1 MNIELLK
8 AFHRQ
13 SRIETD
19 CPPVYLPLS
28 AVCDLATAADY
39 MRKSWDT
46 SATNEVDVDSA
57 KQFVKQAFGK
67 VLMYYRDIDLEE
79 VSKAVPTWEDL
90 AKKSGDPTKLVG
102 DAFMDAIDTILTEG
116 SGAYRATSIFGVI
129 CAVLKMNPEE
139 LVV

>member
-28 AVCDLATAADY
+28 AVCNLATAADY

-46 SATNEVDVDSA
+46 SATNETDVDSA

-90 AKKSGDPTKLVG
+90 AKKSGDPTKLV
-102 DAFMDAIDTILTEG
+102 
-116 SGAYRATSIFGVI
+116 
-129 CAVLKMNPEE
+129 
-139 LVV
+139 

>member
-8 AFHRQ
+8 KFHRDV
-13 SRIETD
+13 RIATD
-19 CPPVYLPLS
+19 CPAVYLPLS
-28 AVCDLATAADY
+28 AACDLATAAEY

-46 SATNEVDVDSA
+46 SATDETDVDNA

-67 VLMYYRDIDLEE
+67 VLMSYRDIDLEE

-102 DAFMDAIDTILTEG
+102 DAFMDAINTILTED

-139 LVV
+139 LIS